1 MKFQHAIVSRRVAR
15 AGAFAVALLLTAC
28 SVTAT
33 ATPSHQTT
41 PTSTTSPVN
50 AGIVQL
56 RPVIPPKGAV
66 APSCPVG
73 ESLSTCSGTLDTMT
87 WKRPSAQCPKKPPSI
102 NPAPDRAAHVLYVG
116 TSASGCFDLAPAS
129 FVVTQAASVK
139 TDLQPLNGNPG
150 IEITVPPSQVSALDA
165 AIAKS
170 FKLPL
175 AIVAEGQIIEIVD
188 PEPTNAQ
195 YQSMGGV
202 LIFYA
207 SSPKIAV
214 VVKQLR
220 P

>member
-1 MKFQHAIVSRRVAR
+1 MKFQRTTVPIRIAR
-15 AGAFAVALLLTAC
+15 ASASAPALLLAAC

-33 ATPSHQTT
+33 ATPPRPTT
-41 PTSTTSPVN
+41 STSTTSPTN

-116 TSASGCFDLAPAS
+116 TSASGCFDLAPTS
-129 FVVTQAASVK
+129 FVVTQVASVK

-150 IEITVPPSQVSALDA
+150 IEITVPQSQVSALDA

-170 FKLPL
+170 FELPL
-175 AIVAEGQIIEIVD
+175 AIVADGQVIEIVD

-202 LIFYA
+202 LIFYGT
-207 SSPKIAV
+207 SPELAA
-214 VVKQLR
+214 VVKQVR